1 MVEAEMK
8 HSLPPERQMEPRSR
22 LDKKWVVRENK
33 SDTSGWDGISMCN
46 RWCSTVFKHR
56 FTNDDN
62 REDGKSSKGRQRIN
76 KLFPFCLF
84 HGEVSCSWNDSRV
97 SLIVACPLLLAYFQ
111 VLCSCSNSEAA
122 SWEFRYF
129 GRWCWVGSGGRDL
142 SGTPTLRYSCF
153 GARAVKLPA
162 CLVALQSFIGWHPCQ
177 TKTGQVLVAAQ
188 QISPLCPLPNV
199 LCSPSKAEGSRIFG

>member
-46 RWCSTVFKHR
+46 RRCPTVFKHR

-84 HGEVSCSWNDSRV
+84 HGEVSCSWNDSQV
-97 SLIVACPLLLAYFQ
+97 SLLLWPARCFWLIFR
-111 VLCSCSNSEAA
+111 CCAA
-122 SWEFRYF
+122 VVIQKLLHEN
-129 GRWCWVGSGGRDL
+129 
-142 SGTPTLRYSCF
+142 SGTLA
-153 GARAVKLPA
+153 GDAGLAAEAVTSLALP
-162 CLVALQSFIGWHPCQ
+162 LHVIPALEPE
-177 TKTGQVLVAAQ
+177 L
-188 QISPLCPLPNV
+188 
-199 LCSPSKAEGSRIFG
+199 